1 MRIASCHC
9 PAHRSSHGRQE
20 LDWSLKRF
28 DLYLTGGRP
37 KTPIMN
43 SDPTSATD
51 VIRVLIADDHPV
63 VREGLVAIFRTQK
76 DIKVVAQ
83 ATNGEDTLE
92 LCNQHSPDVLLLD
105 LRMPKKDGLQVIT
118 ELAARRA
125 SKPRIIVMTTYDSE
139 DDIRRALKAGAKG
152 YLVKGTAASQQI
164 RESVRKVA
172 AGESLLPAA
181 IASKLAE
188 SIARPELTRRERQVL
203 EYIANGRSNKEI
215 GQMLY
220 ISEHTVKT
228 HVKSILMKLDAIG
241 RTEAIAVGI
250 KRGLIKPVS

>member
-1 MRIASCHC
+1 MLFVARLENGRIM
-9 PAHRSSHGRQE
+9 
-20 LDWSLKRF
+20 K
-28 DLYLTGGRP
+28 
-37 KTPIMN
+37 
-43 SDPTSATD
+43 SDPTSATK
-51 VIRVLIADDHPV
+51 VISVLIADDHPV
-63 VREGLVAIFRTQK
+63 VREGLAAIFKSQK
-76 DIKVVAQ
+76 DIKVVAE
-83 ATNGEDTLE
+83 ATNGEEALE

-118 ELAARRA
+118 ELAARP
-125 SKPRIIVMTTYDSE
+125 SKPRTIVMTTYESE
-139 DDIRRALKAGAKG
+139 EDIRRALKAGAKG
-152 YLVKGTAASQQI
+152 YLVKGAPPQQI
-164 RESVRKVA
+164 RESVRRVA

-188 SIARPELTRRERQVL
+188 SMAHPELSKRERQVL

-215 GQMLY
+215 GQILY

-228 HVKSILMKLDAIG
+228 HVKSILTKLDAIG